1 MSSSSLCFSI
11 LIDNSIQFTYISGR
25 IFERLYFEPK
35 MFLVVAGLVIAV
47 FRRRGGGR
55 AFITS

>member
-1 MSSSSLCFSI
+1 

-25 IFERLYFEPK
+25 IFERLYFELK
-35 MFLVVAGLVIAV
+35 MFLVVAGLIIAV
-47 FRRRGGGR
+47 FRRRGGGL